1 MLKRNLSLLLVLMLV
16 LASFAGCAKPAE
28 TTEAVAEPTE
38 SGEEATPEVAKV
50 VKEDIVVA
58 LAADIASLDPQGHND
73 TKSEAVSFLLFN
85 RLFKLNTEFEVVAD
99 LAESWEQPSATEW
112 LIKIKEGV
120 MFHDGTELTAED
132 VKFSL
137 ERSLEQ
143 PKVQQV
149 LSEVESFEVVD
160 TYTIKVTTKS
170 AFAPFLYTLV
180 HAGTSIMPKAYVE
193 SEDNF
198 MNPIGSGPYTFV
210 EWVSGDKV
218 VLAKNAD
225 YFDADNM
232 AQSSTVTFR
241 VIPEGTSRTIALET
255 GEVDVVMELQ
265 ALDANKVEDAS
276 DLTLYQKPS
285 TSFAWFGVNTE
296 KAPFDNKEVR
306 QALQY
311 AIDKESVMIVA
322 IDGAGIVAESVMA
335 PSFLGYKAGPYS
347 YNPEKAKELLAAAG
361 YADGF
366 EMKIWAS
373 GDERKRIAEVIQ
385 ANLLDVGIKATIEMY
400 EWGTYID
407 LLLKGDEEGY
417 VLSWT
422 SNPDP
427 DATLTPHYFSGN
439 VGGMNF
445 ARIADPKM
453 DEMLKD
459 AREELDL
466 ATREALYNDIHDYI
480 NNEVAANTPLF
491 VKNAVIGANK
501 DLQGVELSPQG
512 LLNLQKL
519 HY

>member
-16 LASFAGCAKPAE
+16 LGSFAGCAKPAE
-28 TTEAVAEPTE
+28 TTEPTTEPTE
-38 SGEEATPEVAKV
+38 QAEETTPEVPKV
-50 VKEDIVVA
+50 VKEDITVA

-73 TKSEAVSFLLFN
+73 TKSEAVSFLLYN
-85 RLFKLNTEFEVVAD
+85 RLFKLNTDFEVVAD
-99 LAESWEQPSATEW
+99 LAESWEQPSDTEW

-132 VKFSL
+132 VKASF

-180 HAGTSIMPKAYVE
+180 HAGTSIMPKAYLE
-193 SEDNF
+193 SDDNF
-198 MNPIGSGPYTFV
+198 MNPIGSGPYKFV

-218 VLAKNAD
+218 VLTKNDD

-232 AQSSTVTFR
+232 GQSSTITFR

-265 ALDANKVEDAS
+265 ALDANKVEDA
-276 DLTLYQKPS
+276 DNLTLYQKPS

-296 KAPFDNKEVR
+296 KAPFDNLQVR
-306 QALQY
+306 QAIQY

-322 IDGAGIVAESVMA
+322 IDGAGIVADSVMA

-385 ANLLDVGIKATIEMY
+385 ANLLDVGVKATIEMY

-445 ARIADPKM
+445 ARVVDPKM
-453 DEMLKD
+453 DDLLKG

-466 ATREALYNDIHDYI
+466 AKREALYNDIHDYI
-480 NNEVAANTPLF
+480 NNEIAANTPLF